1 MAIGRTLHG
10 LTEVDLAALA
20 NARYTPDIIRR
31 LQSAQFSRNALLIE
45 ALRRAVAATG
55 DTETADVIET
65 ATLLLSEIQADRPE
79 LVRRLLVLPQFGLW
93 AADCLIKLQNAAGH
107 GHILEPETQHELG
120 YVAAFAATAGLLAG
134 RSFDVRLPVRD
145 GIAYLPA
152 LAWVRLDS
160 SSDATWAQI
169 RSEGG
174 GTAIVTEDG
183 RRPVLFRLD
192 RAKER
197 AAGWTSASRLRV
209 GSRGLSLNVALDNS
223 DPFLSRL
230 GPVSSSL
237 SHESIQAWRHGLRQ
251 AWQVLAREDQIFARA
266 LAAGLTTIVPLR
278 QASGGPSTSAAS
290 GWAWGAIALTLPPDP
305 LTFADT
311 LIHEFQHLVLAAVED
326 IVPLAKGDDEDVFY
340 SPWRDDPR
348 PFSGVLQG
356 AYAFFGVADFWRK
369 LCYARSPTARRRA
382 ETNFA
387 MRRRNVSDALA
398 IVAESGKLTDTGQV
412 FVRAMRKRSV
422 EWLTDPVPAQAEM
435 FAREISL
442 EHQLRWR
449 LANLSPNQQVI
460 DSLARAWLGTPSSA
474 PRQLDVPTTLT
485 PSPTPRLIDRSSLLE
500 RCSTSSTE
508 PTPTGVANAD
518 GPGDQAFIR
527 GDMVE
532 ARIAYVRCLG
542 QGENRDA
549 WIGLVLVLRRM
560 GALGDSWP
568 VRQRIEVVAA
578 ISERV
583 RAITGHSPDP
593 QILLMWARST
603 WAEKAPSKS

>member
-1 MAIGRTLHG
+1 
-10 LTEVDLAALA
+10 
-20 NARYTPDIIRR
+20 
-31 LQSAQFSRNALLIE
+31 
-45 ALRRAVAATG
+45 
-55 DTETADVIET
+55 
-65 ATLLLSEIQADRPE
+65 
-79 LVRRLLVLPQFGLW
+79 
-93 AADCLIKLQNAAGH
+93 
-107 GHILEPETQHELG
+107 
-120 YVAAFAATAGLLAG
+120 
-134 RSFDVRLPVRD
+134 
-145 GIAYLPA
+145 
-152 LAWVRLDS
+152 
-160 SSDATWAQI
+160 
-169 RSEGG
+169 
-174 GTAIVTEDG
+174 
-183 RRPVLFRLD
+183 
-192 RAKER
+192 
-197 AAGWTSASRLRV
+197 
-209 GSRGLSLNVALDNS
+209 
-223 DPFLSRL
+223 
-230 GPVSSSL
+230 
-237 SHESIQAWRHGLRQ
+237 
-251 AWQVLAREDQIFARA
+251 
-266 LAAGLTTIVPLR
+266 
-278 QASGGPSTSAAS
+278 
-290 GWAWGAIALTLPPDP
+290 
-305 LTFADT
+305 
-311 LIHEFQHLVLAAVED
+311 LVLAAVED

-500 RCSTSSTE
+500 RCFTSSTE
-508 PTPTGVANAD
+508 PTPIGVANAD